1 MPAGTTD
8 RAASVIDDQDSP
20 RVKTPGALGSR
31 AIELTVTVGIPFG
44 AQENRGLTNR
54 QIRAGRMPVP
64 LFGGCAA
71 FEFLYF

>member
-20 RVKTPGALGSR
+20 RVKTPEVICSR

-54 QIRAGRMPVP
+54 RIRAGRMPVP
-64 LFGGCAA
+64 LFPGRCAPHRRC
-71 FEFLYF
+71 